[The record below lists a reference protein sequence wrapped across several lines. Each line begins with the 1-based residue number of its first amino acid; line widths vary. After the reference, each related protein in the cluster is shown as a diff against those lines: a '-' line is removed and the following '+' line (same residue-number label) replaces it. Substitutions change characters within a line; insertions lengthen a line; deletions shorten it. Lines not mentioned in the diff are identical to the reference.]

1 MDPTREEYSSAIA
14 GLKSALAQVRH
25 FALGADAIS
34 TSVFFSPAGQQ
45 LEGCPV
51 ELFLSAISNWE
62 VETNS
67 EHGSVLRYPGVVAA
81 SPALIHSIEAL
92 NDAKQRFA
100 IAGANLSASS
110 AKERREIAR
119 VALGNSG
126 LSRAHPLQCA
136 RAVSIVR
143 ENSLRSIGF
152 TETRKSISTVTMPV
166 SEAIAKLTRIDAWDL
181 IEEVERKVAERG
193 CKHVRW
199 VKAVAPF
206 LRANISYQQ
215 KDALG
220 KMTLH
225 ASLPIVVP
233 HGVWPRKVKF
243 NLPKTESVGRTRRV
257 SDEEVIRIGEN
268 AYLDCC

>member
-1 MDPTREEYSSAIA
+1 MDSTREEYSSAIA
-14 GLKSALAQVRH
+14 GLKSALAQVKH
-25 FALGADAIS
+25 FALEANAIS
-34 TSVFFSPAGQQ
+34 TAVFFSPVGQA

-51 ELFLSAISNWE
+51 ELFLSAISTWE
-62 VETNS
+62 VEVDS
-67 EHGSVLRYPGVVAA
+67 EHGTVPRYPGLVSA
-81 SPALIHSIEAL
+81 SPALIKSIEAL

-100 IAGANLSASS
+100 AAGAGLSASS

-119 VALGNSG
+119 LALRQSG

-136 RAVSIVR
+136 RTVSIVR
-143 ENSLRSIGF
+143 QTSLRSIGF
-152 TETRKSISTVTMPV
+152 TETRKSISSVTMPV
-166 SEAIAKLTRIDAWDL
+166 SEAIAKLTRADAWDL

-193 CKHVRW
+193 CKQVRW

-206 LRANISYQQ
+206 LRANISFQQ
-215 KDALG
+215 EDALG

-233 HGVWPRKVKF
+233 HGAWPKKVKF
-243 NLPKTESVGRTRRV
+243 NLPKAESVGRTRRV
-257 SDEEVIRIGEN
+257 ADEDVIRIGEN